1 MNSHDDDI
9 RDVLDQLE
17 LLTPK
22 GVDAPRPARQALA
35 QFKQQL
41 GQEMPH
47 QPWYWRF
54 TDMFKQRKYAFATA
68 MVMFLIVLFAFPGV
82 RAAAS
87 DFLGLFR
94 VQKFA
99 PISVSPQQLAMLE
112 QIAEQGLVPGELEMI
127 DEPTEPQ
134 KVESLDAAAASAGF
148 FPRSF
153 ADLGQPENIMVM
165 QGGSGRLTVNLANAR
180 AILEAAGIDP
190 LLLPDSLDGQPVDA
204 TLYASVDQSWADGTM
219 LMQTPSPQIDYPDDV
234 DPTVLGEALL
244 QILGLSPEE
253 AHAMA
258 QEIDWT
264 STLVVPV
271 PQTAFTFSEVRVD
284 GTSGMALT
292 SIQDGQSG
300 LVWQKD
306 GVVYFLTAPG
316 STEDLLKLADSLK

>member
-1 MNSHDDDI
+1 MNSHDDEF
-9 RDVLDQLE
+9 RDVFEKLD
-17 LLTPK
+17 LLTPL
-22 GVDAPRPARQALA
+22 GVDAPRPAPQALA
-35 QFKQQL
+35 QLKQRL
-41 GQEMPH
+41 GQTMPR

-68 MVMFLIVLFAFPGV
+68 MVLFLLVLFAMPGV

-112 QIAEQGLVPGELEMI
+112 QIAEQGLVPGELTM
-127 DEPTEPQ
+127 DQEPAEPQ
-134 KVESLDAAAASAGF
+134 PVESLDAAAAASGF
-148 FPRSF
+148 FPRTLT
-153 ADLGQPENIMVM
+153 DLGQPENIMVM

-180 AILEAAGIDP
+180 AILEAAGLDP
-190 LLLPDSLDGQPVDA
+190 MLLPDSLDGQPVDA
-204 TLYASVDQSWADGTM
+204 TIYASVDQSWTDGTM

-244 QILGLSPEE
+244 QILGMSPEE
-253 AHAMA
+253 AHEMA
-258 QEIDWT
+258 QNIDWT

-271 PQTAFTFSEVRVD
+271 PQTVFTFAEVTVD

-292 SIQDGQSG
+292 SIENGQSG

-306 GVVYFLTAPG
+306 GTVYFLTASG
-316 STEDLLKLADSLK
+316 STEDLLKLADSLN

>member
-35 QFKQQL
+35 QFKQRL

-68 MVMFLIVLFAFPGV
+68 MVMFLLVLFAIPGV

-148 FPRSF
+148 FPRTF
-153 ADLGQPENIMVM
+153 ADLGQPDNIMVM
-165 QGGSGRLTVNLANAR
+165 AGGSGRLTVNLANAR

-316 STEDLLKLADSLK
+316 TTEDLLKLADSLK

>member
-22 GVDAPRPARQALA
+22 GVDAPRPARQTLA

-41 GQEMPH
+41 GQAMPH

-112 QIAEQGLVPGELEMI
+112 QIAEQGLVPGELTMNE
-127 DEPTEPQ
+127 EPSEPQ

-148 FPRSF
+148 FPRTF

-204 TLYASVDQSWADGTM
+204 TMYASVDQSWADGTM

-244 QILGLSPEE
+244 QLMGLSPDE

-316 STEDLLKLADSLK
+316 TTEDLLKLADSLK

>member
-35 QFKQQL
+35 QFKQQM
-41 GQEMPH
+41 GQAMPH

-112 QIAEQGLVPGELEMI
+112 QIAEQGLVPGELTMNE
-127 DEPTEPQ
+127 EPSEPQ

-148 FPRSF
+148 FPRTF

-204 TLYASVDQSWADGTM
+204 TMYASVDQSWADGTM

-244 QILGLSPEE
+244 QLMGLSPDE

-316 STEDLLKLADSLK
+316 TTEDLLKLADSLK

>member
-9 RDVLDQLE
+9 RDVFDQLE
-17 LLTPK
+17 LLVP
-22 GVDAPRPARQALA
+22 GEADAPRPAKQALA
-35 QFKQQL
+35 QFKQRL

-54 TDMFKQRKYAFATA
+54 TDMFKQRKYVFATA
-68 MVMFLIVLFAFPGV
+68 MVMFLLVLFAIPGV

-112 QIAEQGLVPGELEMI
+112 QIADQGLVPGELTMDQEA
-127 DEPTEPQ
+127 TEPQ
-134 KVESLDAAAASAGF
+134 KVDSLDAAAASAGF
-148 FPRSF
+148 FPRTLTNL
-153 ADLGQPENIMVM
+153 DKPENIMVM
-165 QGGSGRLTVNLANAR
+165 AGGTGRLTINLANAR

-219 LMQTPSPQIDYPDDV
+219 LMQTPSPQVDYPDDV

-271 PQTAFTFSEVRVD
+271 PQTAFTFSEVMVD

-292 SIQDGQSG
+292 SLEDGQSG
-300 LVWQKD
+300 LMWQKD

-316 STEDLLKLADSLK
+316 STEDLVKLADSLK

>member
-1 MNSHDDDI
+1 MNSHDDEF
-9 RDVLDQLE
+9 RDVFEKLD
-17 LLTPK
+17 LLTPL
-22 GVDAPRPARQALA
+22 GVDAPRPAPQALA
-35 QFKQQL
+35 QLKQRL
-41 GQEMPH
+41 GAEMPR

-68 MVMFLIVLFAFPGV
+68 MVLFLIVLFAMPGA

-127 DEPTEPQ
+127 DEPAEPQ
-134 KVESLDAAAASAGF
+134 PVESLDAAAAAAGF
-148 FPRSF
+148 FPRTLS
-153 ADLGQPENIMVM
+153 DLGQPENIMVM

-180 AILEAAGIDP
+180 AILEAAGLDP
-190 LLLPDSLDGQPVDA
+190 MLLPDSLDGQPVDA
-204 TLYASVDQSWADGTM
+204 TIYASVDQSWADGTM

-244 QILGLSPEE
+244 QILGMSPEE
-253 AHAMA
+253 AHEMA
-258 QEIDWT
+258 QNIDWT

-271 PQTAFTFSEVRVD
+271 PQTVFTFAEVTVD

-292 SIQDGQSG
+292 SIEDGQSG

-306 GVVYFLTAPG
+306 GTVYFLTAPG
-316 STEDLLKLADSLK
+316 NTEDLLKLADSLK

>member
-35 QFKQQL
+35 QFKQQM
-41 GQEMPH
+41 GQAMPH

-112 QIAEQGLVPGELEMI
+112 QIAEQGLVPGELTMNEALA
-127 DEPTEPQ
+127 EPQ
-134 KVESLDAAAASAGF
+134 KVESLDAAAAAAGF
-148 FPRSF
+148 FPRTLN
-153 ADLGQPENIMVM
+153 DLGQPENIMVM
-165 QGGSGRLTVNLANAR
+165 AGGSGRLTVNLANAR

-204 TLYASVDQSWADGTM
+204 TLYASIDQSWADGTM

-244 QILGLSPEE
+244 QILGMSPEE
-253 AHAMA
+253 AHEMA
-258 QEIDWT
+258 QSIDWT

-271 PQTAFTFSEVRVD
+271 PQTVFTFSEVTVD

-292 SIQDGQSG
+292 SIEDGQSG
-300 LVWQKD
+300 LMWQKD
-306 GVVYFLTAPG
+306 GVVYFMTAPG

>member
-1 MNSHDDDI
+1 MNRHDDDI
-9 RDVLDQLE
+9 HDVIDKLD
-17 LLTPK
+17 LLTPM
-22 GVDAPRPARQALA
+22 GADAPRPARQALA
-35 QFKQQL
+35 QFKQRV

-68 MVMFLIVLFAFPGV
+68 MVLFLIVLFAIPGV

-112 QIAEQGLVPGELEMI
+112 QIAEQGLVPGELTMDQEA
-127 DEPTEPQ
+127 TEPQ
-134 KVESLDAAAASAGF
+134 KVDSLDAAAASAGF
-148 FPRSF
+148 FPRTLT
-153 ADLGQPENIMVM
+153 DLGQPENIMVM
-165 QGGSGRLTVNLANAR
+165 AGSTGRLTVNLANAR

-204 TLYASVDQSWADGTM
+204 TIYASVDQSWADGTM

-244 QILGLSPEE
+244 QVLGMSPEE

-271 PQTAFTFSEVRVD
+271 PQTAFTFSEVSVD

-300 LVWQKD
+300 LMWQKD

-316 STEDLLKLADSLK
+316 TSEDLLKLADSLK